1 MSYAIIYIFVSH
13 LEHNVLFIINH
24 AA

>member
-13 LEHNVLFIINH
+13 LEHNVLFIITH